1 LNVGQSI
8 WEKSQVLLR
17 TSDEGTTWEL
27 EEPYENLMGTKWEK
41 EKKQKCVGGGVRV
54 YVCWGSEDLLRKEKG
69 KYQESGNL
77 LMGGERSG

>member
-27 EEPYENLMGTKWEK
+27 EEPYENLMGTKWEQ
-41 EKKQKCVGGGVRV
+41 EKKQKCVGMFVGGQKI
-54 YVCWGSEDLLRKEKG
+54 YSERKRENTK
-69 KYQESGNL
+69 KAVTF
-77 LMGGERSG
+77 